1 MLRTS
6 NLILPYDPASR
17 AHWEEDQRRSE
28 TRKWLDQQKRLRV
41 RQDSPSVIPD
51 ADAASKHRRVKSH

>member
-17 AHWEEDQRRSE
+17 AHWEEDERRSQ
-28 TRKWLDQQKRLRV
+28 TRKWLEQQKRLRN
-41 RQDSPSVIPD
+41 RQDSPSVVPD
-51 ADAASKHRRVKSH
+51 ADAALERQRVKSH

>member
-17 AHWEEDQRRSE
+17 AHWEQDQRRSE
-28 TRKWLDQQKRLRV
+28 TRKWLEQQKRCGQNAL
-41 RQDSPSVIPD
+41 PVIPD
-51 ADAASKHRRVKSH
+51 ADEASEAQRLKSH